1 MQELRAHDDAR
12 PDCGGDSQDREQ
24 LRIESSADLFVFGLG
39 FLAMRSKV
47 KKPCSSNGLA
57 KVSCFK
63 AR

>member
-1 MQELRAHDDAR
+1 MQELGAHDDAR

-47 KKPCSSNGLA
+47 EKLCISNGLA